1 MIIYLSRLVAL
12 PITAFVALALAA
24 VVPAQD
30 RHEQHHKHHHNGHT
44 MILDGD
50 GMVMNFNSDI
60 LPKDCAAVAADLD
73 IEVRVGREYARQG
86 ITFGYNIH
94 EWKVLPCSR
103 LTVTLINE
111 DQVRHQWMVH
121 GLPRYLYP
129 QGMFHLE
136 VNGGKRKTGT
146 FIVPSDDRTYLAHC
160 DIAKHM
166 EQGLKAQVI
175 VGNGSGTLTSI
186 PGISGRPF
194 PDYYGKSR

>member
-12 PITAFVALALAA
+12 PITSFVALALAA

-30 RHEQHHKHHHNGHT
+30 QHEQHHKHHHNGHT

-94 EWKVLPCSR
+94 EWKVLQC
-103 LTVTLINE
+103 
-111 DQVRHQWMVH
+111 
-121 GLPRYLYP
+121 
-129 QGMFHLE
+129 
-136 VNGGKRKTGT
+136 
-146 FIVPSDDRTYLAHC
+146 
-160 DIAKHM
+160 
-166 EQGLKAQVI
+166 
-175 VGNGSGTLTSI
+175 
-186 PGISGRPF
+186 
-194 PDYYGKSR
+194 